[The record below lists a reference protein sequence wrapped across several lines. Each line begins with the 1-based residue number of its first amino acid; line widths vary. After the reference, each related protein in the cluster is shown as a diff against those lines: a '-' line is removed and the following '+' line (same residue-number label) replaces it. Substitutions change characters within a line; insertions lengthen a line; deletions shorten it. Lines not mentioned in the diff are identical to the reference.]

1 MSKKQLWMV
10 RAGQSAYL
18 IDEFLEKNVVAIGWN
33 ELGDLSKTT
42 DLEAIKEKLKN
53 SYSNAKPSRL
63 NNHAGQVYRFRVEF
77 NKGDHVITYN
87 PTTRTYHLG
96 EITSDYKYS
105 ETQLEFY
112 HIREIEWTKEISRD
126 DLSTTTK
133 NSLGSTLTIFKISEH
148 AKNELFGY
156 RKGKA
161 NTPIEADESESEDE
175 TLDTIKDD
183 FEEKAHE
190 FIKDKIQSLDWE
202 EMEEL
207 VAGILRGMGYKTM
220 MSPRGADRGKDIVAS
235 PDGLGL
241 ESPKIKVEVK
251 HRNGSMGSS
260 NIRNF
265 LGGLRPG
272 DKGLYVSTGGFTK
285 DAHYEAERANI
296 PVTMIDSDQL
306 VRLIIQHY
314 DSFDPE
320 TRALLPLKKI
330 YWPV

>member
-1 MSKKQLWMV
+1 MSSKQLWMV
-10 RAGQSAYL
+10 RAGESAFL
-18 IDEFLEKNVVAIGWN
+18 IDEFLKNELAAIGWN
-33 ELGDLSKTT
+33 ELGDLYKTK
-42 DLEAIKEKLKN
+42 DLKSIKEKLKV
-53 SYSNAKPSRL
+53 SYPNGKPSRI
-63 NNHAGQVYRFRVEF
+63 NNHAGQIYRFRFEF
-77 NKGDHVITYN
+77 KKGDHVITYN

-105 ETQLEFY
+105 ESKSEFY
-112 HIREIEWTKEISRD
+112 HIRSIKWNKEVSRD

-133 NSLGSTLTIFKISEH
+133 NSLGSSLTIFNISEY

-156 RKGKA
+156 T
-161 NTPIEADESESEDE
+161 NEQIESVENDSEDDI
-175 TLDTIKDD
+175 LDAIKDD
-183 FEEKAHE
+183 IEEKAHE
-190 FIKDKIQSLDWE
+190 FIKDKIQNLDWE

-220 MSPRGADRGKDIVAS
+220 MSPNGADRGKDIVAS

-241 ESPKIKVEVK
+241 ETPKIKVEVK
-251 HRNGSMGSS
+251 HRKGSMGSS

-296 PVTMIDSDQL
+296 PLTMIDSDRL
-306 VRLIIQHY
+306 VRLIIQQY
-314 DSFDPE
+314 DDFDPE

-330 YWPV
+330 FWPV

>member
-1 MSKKQLWMV
+1 
-10 RAGQSAYL
+10 
-18 IDEFLEKNVVAIGWN
+18 
-33 ELGDLSKTT
+33 
-42 DLEAIKEKLKN
+42 
-53 SYSNAKPSRL
+53 
-63 NNHAGQVYRFRVEF
+63 
-77 NKGDHVITYN
+77 
-87 PTTRTYHLG
+87 
-96 EITSDYKYS
+96 
-105 ETQLEFY
+105 
-112 HIREIEWTKEISRD
+112 
-126 DLSTTTK
+126 
-133 NSLGSTLTIFKISEH
+133 
-148 AKNELFGY
+148 
-156 RKGKA
+156 
-161 NTPIEADESESEDE
+161 
-175 TLDTIKDD
+175 
-183 FEEKAHE
+183 
-190 FIKDKIQSLDWE
+190 
-202 EMEEL
+202 MEEL

-265 LGGLRPG
+265 LGGLRHG

-296 PVTMIDSDQL
+296 PLTMIDSDQL

-320 TRALLPLKKI
+320 TRTLLPLRKI